1 MNKLSAMIVIF
12 FLAFSLGMAIGAGV
26 GYVKHAELKG
36 KVEQNNRQAK
46 ERLAVLIK
54 ERDKAQDRL
63 NSIQRVQEAKDNE
76 AKAEIERLNSELAS
90 RPIRVRVEP
99 RACGGGCQGG
109 ESSAHKAT
117 ERSTPEAT
125 GLLPKSNSRRLR
137 AAIKEVE
144 LLSAAYNSCASTHPY
159 LIGE

>member
-1 MNKLSAMIVIF
+1 MNKNIALIVIF
-12 FLAFSLGMAIGAGV
+12 SLAFSLGMAIGAGV
-26 GYVKHAELKG
+26 GYIKHAELKG

-46 ERLAVLIK
+46 ERLAALTK

-63 NSIQRVQEAKDNE
+63 KKIQKAQEAKDNE
-76 AKAEIERLNSELAS
+76 AKAEIERLNIELAS

-99 RACGGGCQGG
+99 RSCGG
-109 ESSAHKAT
+109 SAEIREPTTNKNT
-117 ERSTPEAT
+117 ERSPSEAT
-125 GLLPKSNSRRLR
+125 GLLPESNSRRLR
-137 AAIKEVE
+137 EAIKEVE